1 MHTNLLVG
9 VVPLLAIS
17 LAGLVLLGLLVYP
30 MRRRYPDDQGNGR
43 ALVLLP
49 APKMPSMRRAPV
61 LVLVFTLL
69 TVLYYSVRGPL
80 EPDLL
85 YASAV
90 RRLVGSV
97 VHAPIE
103 VQGHLAGFSMGL
115 RFLVLG
121 SMLTLALVGRGSTLR
136 RILVVLQAAWYLA
149 AIIVVDAI
157 LTVIE
162 VVVGAPVGPSRLF
175 GNFVAVALGV
185 LAMARM
191 LFASYAMPRPTEV
204 PFVPRPRFADA
215 ATLLA
220 VTGAAL
226 AVCATAAL
234 LVYRAADPHLR
245 GVLPILL
252 PLAFTEALI
261 FSRTLLLTLI
271 ARVTASPEPPIGH
284 TVPIDVIIPAWNEEE
299 CIVETLHAIDS
310 AAGRYRSK
318 VRVILTDD
326 GSTDQTRTLA
336 LQAMGAFRFAEG
348 RVVQGSHGG
357 KSAALN
363 LALAETTADLVVRI
377 DADTI
382 VDQNAFVFVPR
393 WFRDP
398 EIGLVEAMIFPRW
411 RRSMFPHMRL
421 FEELKQFGFIHP
433 AMQWVDGVN
442 VVPGVFT
449 AFRRAVALELGGFT
463 VGMNGEDGDFTLRTS
478 RMGYRTAYDPKILV
492 YEDVPPTYRAIRE
505 QRVRWARATLH
516 NQARNG
522 PYRAGLATPKVWMS
536 QTYQFVAHL
545 FSPIRLMLPMY
556 LLLTAVF
563 EGTYRAQIL
572 VFLGVWVAYSIL
584 FMAVVVL
591 LAVGWGQARHLG
603 WVVLWPVWQ
612 LCLILWST
620 ENWLSLPGR
629 PVNVLDNRPVVVSK
643 AVIH

>member
-9 VVPLLAIS
+9 VVPLVAIS
-17 LAGLVLLGLLVYP
+17 VVGLVLLGILVYP
-30 MRRRYPDDQGNGR
+30 TTRKYPDDQGDGR

-49 APKMPSMRRAPV
+49 APRVPSMLRAPM
-61 LVLVFTLL
+61 LVLTFTLL
-69 TVLYYSVRGPL
+69 TVLYHSVRGPL
-80 EPDLL
+80 EPDAL

-103 VQGHLAGFSMGL
+103 VQEHLGNFSMGL
-115 RFLVLG
+115 RFLVFG
-121 SMLTLALVGRGSTLR
+121 SMLTLAVVGRGSALR
-136 RILVVLQAAWYLA
+136 RILVALQAAWYLA
-149 AIIVVDAI
+149 AMLVIDAI
-157 LTVIE
+157 LTVVE
-162 VVVGAPVGPSRLF
+162 VVVGAPVGPSMLL
-175 GNFVAVALGV
+175 GNFVAVVLGV

-191 LFASYAMPRPTEV
+191 LFASYALPRPTEV
-204 PFVPRPRFADA
+204 PFVPRSRFADA
-215 ATLLA
+215 ATLVA
-220 VTGAAL
+220 VTGTAL
-226 AVCATAAL
+226 AVCATAVF
-234 LVYRAADPHLR
+234 LVYRAANPHLR
-245 GVLPILL
+245 GLLPILL
-252 PLAFTEALI
+252 PLTFTEALV

-271 ARVTASPEPPIGH
+271 ARITASKELAIGH
-284 TVPIDVIIPAWNEEE
+284 PVPIDVIIPAWNEEE
-299 CIVETLHAIDS
+299 CVVETLHAIDA
-310 AAGRYRSK
+310 AAGRYGGA

-326 GSTDQTRTLA
+326 GSTDRTRALA
-336 LQAMGAFRFAEG
+336 LEAMGAFRFAVG
-348 RVVQGSHGG
+348 RVVEGHHGG

-382 VDQNAFVFVPR
+382 VDPQAFVFLPR

-411 RRSMFPHMRL
+411 RRSIFPHMRL

-478 RMGYRTAYDPKILV
+478 RMGYRTAFDPKIIV
-492 YEDVPPTYRAIRE
+492 YEDVPPTYKAIRE

-545 FSPIRLMLPMY
+545 FSPIRLMLPVY

-572 VFLGVWVAYSIL
+572 VFLGVWVAYSML
-584 FMAVVVL
+584 FMVVVVL

-612 LCLILWST
+612 LSLILWST

-629 PVNVLDNRPVVVSK
+629 PVGVLDNRPVVVSK